1 MMLFTNSMEKRYWE
15 RGKSLALRFF
25 FGIKW
30 HITGF
35 LWSMPEEQGVIDP
48 VTGTEEVIGEGTR
61 ELHGWISMDLPPGLT
76 IGSS

>member
-1 MMLFTNSMEKRYWE
+1 VMRMMLFTNSMEKRYWE
-15 RGKSLALRFF
+15 R
-25 FGIKW
+25 
-30 HITGF
+30 GF